1 MLLPTTKTVKFES
14 HDLCIALQ
22 PKLNENSTLLC
33 NLQRFTRISYT
44 RDRVGSD
51 PRNSQ
56 RYKAQYWRDKHSSA
70 FEFQLIDKRRS
81 YAQFV

>member
-22 PKLNENSTLLC
+22 PKLNENSTLC
-33 NLQRFTRISYT
+33 NLQRLTRISYT
-44 RDRVGSD
+44 RDTVDSN

-56 RYKAQYWRDKHSSA
+56 MYKAQYWREHSSA
-70 FEFQLIDKRRS
+70 FEFQFIDKRRS